1 MNLLENVNLVDTSKA
16 NVILKQKRKLGVGV
30 VHEGGYAAF
39 RRCCVRLKQLRAI
52 LLVGM
57 VLLEL

>member
-16 NVILKQKRKLGVGV
+16 NEILKRKLGVGM
-30 VHEGGYAAF
+30 VHEGGYASF
-39 RRCCVRLKQLRAI
+39 RRCCGRLKQLRAI
-52 LLVGM
+52 ILVGM